1 MLYQGHKLYDYDY
14 GPPHDVNRTEAK
26 QVSELS
32 KQVEV
37 MRNEHSTFRQK
48 IDEQMNELVKKIDD
62 LKLVATT
69 SSDRLYK
76 VHLWDD
82 TTLPHGF
89 REKMLYSVEGFT
101 AYSRTTLVD
110 TPDDADLIVW
120 TTVRGNTEKEV
131 PPSNF
136 SNVVILDYADGCPPL
151 HQKRGEL
158 KHLVGYFKRSFV
170 QRDKDSVFERN
181 CTGTGEEGVW
191 PLAYSGL
198 EALVNKDMKKERSVL
213 ITNVLRTGSEHNTV
227 RARVVGWTSDFVRQH
242 RLTNQSVIGDVG
254 SGSSS
259 SQFDESY
266 LKHLADSKIIV
277 TCNPWKWEGDFRL
290 WEALLSGAMVMVDRM
305 DIPKWMPHPF
315 IHKKHLVYYD
325 TRNQTEFNELL
336 EYYTEH
342 EEEARKI
349 GEAGRQ
355 FVLDHHMA
363 KDRVS
368 YIMDK
373 IENRIV
379 LER

>member
-1 MLYQGHKLYDYDY
+1 MLYDHDDN
-14 GPPHDVNRTEAK
+14 GPPLAVNSSESK
-26 QVSELS
+26 QVSELL
-32 KQVEV
+32 KQIEV
-37 MRNEHSTFRQK
+37 MRNEHATFRQK
-48 IDEQMNELVKKIDD
+48 IDGQMNGLVKKIDD
-62 LKLVATT
+62 LKLEATT
-69 SSDRLYK
+69 NSNSNSNRLYK

-82 TTLPHGF
+82 TTLPNGF

-101 AYSRTTLVD
+101 ANSRTTLVD

-120 TTVRGNTEKEV
+120 ATVRGNTEKEV
-131 PPSNF
+131 PPSNY
-136 SNVVILDYADGCPPL
+136 SNVILLDYADGCPL

-158 KHLVGYFKRSFV
+158 KHLIGYFKRSFV
-170 QRDKDSVFERN
+170 QRDKDSVFENN
-181 CTGTGEEGVW
+181 CTGTREEGVF
-191 PLAYSGL
+191 PFAYSGL
-198 EALVNKDMKKERSVL
+198 EALVNKDMRKERSVL
-213 ITNVLRTGSEHNTV
+213 ITNVLKTGLAHNTV
-227 RARVVGWTSDFVRQH
+227 RKRVVGWTSDFVRQH
-242 RLTNQSVIGDVG
+242 GLKKQSVIGNVG

-266 LKHLADSKIIV
+266 LKHLADTKIIV
-277 TCNPWKWEGDFRL
+277 TCNPWTWEGDFRL

-305 DIPKWMPHPF
+305 VIPEWMPHPF

-355 FVLDHHMA
+355 FVLDHHMSL
-363 KDRVS
+363 DRVS
-368 YIMDK
+368 YILDK